1 MSESEQK
8 EEERVTDE
16 NLEDMLDSVLEKD
29 VALVDKKK
37 EKKRGEMPPPAHPT
51 RAELL
56 EDLRKIRQA
65 AKEAAQPSLGS
76 KFRKI
81 GEPSKTQER
90 ENGVKVKHII
100 GADGKVKRRV
110 KRGDRE
116 KRGKLDMPRTDAILM
131 GMTPPPSSTK
141 PVEEE
146 EDDDIFAGA
155 GEYDPLA
162 GLGDDDEDCA
172 EEDKDTKPQKQDST
186 SEDMATNP
194 PEASAK
200 QHPPRPPTNYFP
212 DSPSTPT
219 DDITTYKPPNSTSD
233 LLASNPSLAAALAK
247 ASKLDPVKNK
257 EEGEREKR
265 RRAIVEAH
273 DRDSYDIDMGFG
285 GSTNFADD
293 DDEDMAAGGGGSK
306 KRKRGKKKGGDKNSA
321 DVVGKIVEQKYGK
334 GKGK

>member
-1 MSESEQK
+1 MDESEQK
-8 EEERVTDE
+8 EEEEAKDE
-16 NLEDMLDSVLEKD
+16 DLEDMLDSVLEKD
-29 VALVDKKK
+29 VALVEKRR
-37 EKKRGEMPPPAHPT
+37 EKKRGEMAPPAKT

-56 EDLRKIRQA
+56 EELRKIRQV

-81 GEPSKTQER
+81 GERSKTQER
-90 ENGVKVKHII
+90 ENGMKVKHIV
-100 GADGKVKRRV
+100 GTDGKVKRKV
-110 KRGDRE
+110 KRGDKE
-116 KRGKLDMPRTDAILM
+116 KRGKLDMRRTDAILM
-131 GMTPPPSSTK
+131 GMMPPPSNAK
-141 PVEEE
+141 PAEEE

-162 GLGDDDEDCA
+162 GLGDDEDFA
-172 EEDKDTKPQKQDST
+172 EDKDTKRQNQDST
-186 SEDMATNP
+186 SKDMATNP
-194 PEASAK
+194 PEASK
-200 QHPPRPPTNYFP
+200 EQPPPPTNYFP

-219 DDITTYKPPNSTSD
+219 DDITTYKPPDSTTD
-233 LLASNPSLAAALAK
+233 LLTSNPSLAAALAK

-293 DDEDMAAGGGGSK
+293 DDEDVAAGGSGSK
-306 KRKRGKKKGGDKNSA
+306 KRKRGKKKGDKNNA
-321 DVVGKIVEQKYGK
+321 DVVGKIVERKYGK